1 MPYHIHESNNSTY
14 LGSEEKNNTKYD
26 YYYASQINSATVIAR
41 FGEDGDYISGLLY
54 IKSLLDSDKDILFQ
68 LNTLKAS
75 DEEDISVLATATLLS
90 IDKGLLD
97 INLRPKQSVKRK
109 IK

>member
-1 MPYHIHESNNSTY
+1 MPYHIHDSDSSVY

-26 YYYASQINSATVIAR
+26 YYYAAQLNGSTVIAR

-54 IKSLLDSDKDILFQ
+54 IKSLLKPDEDTLFQ

-75 DEEDISVLATATLLS
+75 DEEDVSALATATLLS
-90 IDKGLLD
+90 VDKGLLD
-97 INLRPKQSVKRK
+97 MNLRPKTTTKRK